1 MSKKYARIKTYGT
14 VLVPLSHLEKFT
26 ENCLI
31 AETEWGEDGEQL
43 SKIKE
48 FSDFS
53 LIDRK
58 DIDVCISQQ
67 ELEDG

>member
-14 VLVPLSHLEKFT
+14 VLVPLSLLEKFT

-31 AETEWGEDGEQL
+31 AETEWAENGEQL

-58 DIDVCISQQ
+58 DIDVCIAQQ